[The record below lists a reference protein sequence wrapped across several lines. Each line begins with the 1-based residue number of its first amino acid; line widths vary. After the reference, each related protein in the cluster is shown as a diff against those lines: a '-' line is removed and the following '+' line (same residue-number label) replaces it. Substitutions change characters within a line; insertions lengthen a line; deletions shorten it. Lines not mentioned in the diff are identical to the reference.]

1 MAYENGVKAS
11 FEYFGISQYV
21 DSYLNSTAYNRV
33 GTSVKFSHTD
43 EPTNMTVNYVDGYTK
58 EAKTMTYQYPDASKI
73 LYKGKKLN
81 DQLTKVIT
89 QKYIA
94 QTPYLALEMWSDHR
108 RLGLPFFDIPA
119 NETTFTGSDME
130 PYWSTASYTKGQSWN
145 LYPQRMRY
153 PTSLKNA
160 DPAGYNQA
168 LQLLGGEDNIMTPLW
183 WSKGK

>member
-1 MAYENGVKAS
+1 MAN
-11 FEYFGISQYV
+11 
-21 DSYLNSTAYNRV
+21 
-33 GTSVKFSHTD
+33 
-43 EPTNMTVNYVDGYTK
+43 
-58 EAKTMTYQYPDASKI
+58 
-73 LYKGKKLN
+73 LN
-81 DQLTKVIT
+81 DDG
-89 QKYIA
+89 
-94 QTPYLALEMWSDHR
+94 QTTFPMPNKESDHR

-183 WSKGK
+183 WSKSK